1 MKRYFIIVGL
11 LVIQL
16 FLLVV
21 IIALPVHAEHNFG
34 NSFVGKKYSV
44 YLYNTEEGSASLSF
58 KENMSLMIDVYD
70 GFGLYLPLAN
80 LFTALY
86 WSPNYH
92 EEDDLLLIFNGMVVS
107 DFIQGWGLVLPNYKF
122 TGILLFFGYEE

>member
-1 MKRYFIIVGL
+1 MKRYFRVGGF

-16 FLLVV
+16 FLLAMLT
-21 IIALPVHAEHNFG
+21 ALPVHADHNFG
-34 NSFVGKKYSV
+34 NTFVGKKYSV
-44 YLYNTEEGSASLSF
+44 YLYNTEEGSASISF
-58 KENMSLMIDVYD
+58 EENMSLVIDVYD

-80 LFTALY
+80 LFMAIY

-107 DFIQGWGLVLPNYKF
+107 DFIEGWGLVLHNYKF